1 MQLYLKIIFSFL
13 AILAGVL
20 LSEAGDAAAER
31 RLALVIGN
39 GSYKTKPLA
48 TAVNDAALIAQ
59 TLQLAGF
66 DVTGVRDLDQSLL
79 HKTIRD
85 FTDKVAN
92 TGPGAVIVVYFS
104 GYGVQSAGENF
115 LIPVGTEF
123 SEVAELS
130 ARTLSLSEL
139 MHAFAAL
146 NSKSTFIVL
155 DAARPGPFVLPGQPG
170 GLAWTEPEA
179 NMLIAFSSAPGT
191 SARDAAEGYGPYAKA
206 LAEMI
211 REGDLAP
218 SNVFDLVRLRVHELT
233 RGAQIPWNASKIEA
247 QFKFFETTLSASG
260 RRDMPARAA
269 WLRSQP
275 MGALGVQNAYGVALM
290 RDTFDAYTDFLAN
303 YWQDPTTKRVR
314 ALLAARR
321 ESITWQRT
329 CQVNKAAAYWSYLE
343 RYPRGLHAGEA
354 GRLLKGLGAATTPPP
369 KFVKTNYDVPPPL
382 PDEMDYVERPVLILD
397 DPAFGFEPPPP
408 SPSNILE
415 PPPEEIVRLT
425 PVPVVSAAHALPAPA
440 ALPLPVFLRVPTE
453 AMASP
458 NPSFVNS
465 GREAL
470 SMRPAIDLPIE
481 PDRPAASSPI
491 SSPSAFGTTN
501 DLAGVVHATPPVGG
515 EATSTTN
522 PSSPSENQDVSQ
534 RFTSRLTSIRTTPTA
549 PAWFTDIV
557 TKGSQD
563 ILPRM
568 SVAENEM
575 PTSAPSMFA
584 PASAGLTLQ
593 TWDDDRMLSSQATRQ
608 ASPLTASPASP
619 LQSRVELPG
628 QISSAATEAI
638 PPSSSTERSG
648 KSAAVVVGS
657 FSMPGMNSEA
667 RLSPPSASQE
677 TVEEKT
683 PPLTLP
689 VQTASVTPAWLTD
702 VVTARNLIISS
713 RQPLIDSEALTSIP
727 SMFASASAGL
737 MFQTWRYGI
746 WSQKSSPAW
755 VPTNPASFAKPRAG
769 LPGQVPTPPLRQTSG
784 SVPSSTARSA
794 KLTPAVTGSIAKPNA
809 NIAAPSTA
817 ANQPKQRK
825 NSLTGKLAPPEQA
838 ASTSRE
844 VPKTQPPNPQ

>member
-1 MQLYLKIIFSFL
+1 MQLYLKVIFSFL
-13 AILAGVL
+13 AILAGVS
-20 LSEAGDAAAER
+20 LSEAGDAVAER

-59 TLQLAGF
+59 TLQSAGF
-66 DVTGVRDLDQSLL
+66 DVTGTRDLDQSLL
-79 HKTIRD
+79 HKAIRD

-92 TGPGAVIVVYFS
+92 LGPGAVIVVYFS

-115 LIPVGTEF
+115 LIPIGTEL
-123 SEVAELS
+123 SQVAELS
-130 ARTLSLSEL
+130 TGALSLSEL
-139 MHAFAAL
+139 MHALAAL
-146 NSKSTFIVL
+146 NPKSTIIVL

-179 NMLIAFSSAPGT
+179 DMLIAFSSAPGT
-191 SARDAAEGYGPYAKA
+191 SARDVAEGYGPYAKA

-211 REGDLAP
+211 REGDLTP
-218 SNVFDLVRLRVHELT
+218 SNVFDFVRLRVHELT

-247 QFKFFETTLSASG
+247 QFKFFETLSASG
-260 RRDMPARAA
+260 RRDMSARAA

-329 CQVNKAAAYWSYLE
+329 CQVNEAAAYWSYLE
-343 RYPRGLHAGEA
+343 RYPRGLHAVEA

-369 KFVKTNYDVPPPL
+369 KFVKTNYDVPSPL

-397 DPAFGFEPPPP
+397 DPTFGFEPPP

-415 PPPEEIVRLT
+415 PSPEELVRLT
-425 PVPVVSAAHALPAPA
+425 PAPVVSAAHALPPPAP
-440 ALPLPVFLRVPTE
+440 LPLPVFLRVPTE
-453 AMASP
+453 TMTSP
-458 NPSFVNS
+458 KPSFVNS
-465 GREAL
+465 GHEAL

-481 PDRPAASSPI
+481 LDRQAASSPI
-491 SSPSAFGTTN
+491 SSPPAFGTTN
-501 DLAGVVHATPPVGG
+501 DRAGVAQAAPPVGG

-522 PSSPSENQDVSQ
+522 PSLPGENQDVSQ
-534 RFTSRLTSIRTTPTA
+534 RFTSRLTSMRTTPTA

-557 TKGSQD
+557 TKGSHD
-563 ILPRM
+563 IFPRM
-568 SVAENEM
+568 SAAENEM

-593 TWDDDRMLSSQATRQ
+593 TWDDDRVLSSQTTRQ
-608 ASPLTASPASP
+608 ALLPIASPAAP
-619 LQSRVELPG
+619 LQSRIELPG

-648 KSAAVVVGS
+648 KSASVVVGNL
-657 FSMPGMNSEA
+657 SMPGMNSEA
-667 RLSPPSASQE
+667 QLNPPGVSQE

-689 VQTASVTPAWLTD
+689 VQTASVTPAWLTNL
-702 VVTARNLIISS
+702 VTVRNLIISS
-713 RQPLIDSEALTSIP
+713 RQPLIDGDALTSMP

-737 MFQTWRYGI
+737 IFQTWRYGI
-746 WSQKSSPAW
+746 WSQKKSPTSA
-755 VPTNPASFAKPRAG
+755 PTNPASFVQPRAS
-769 LPGQVPTPPLRQTSG
+769 LLGQVPKPLLPQTSG

-794 KLTPAVTGSIAKPNA
+794 KLVPAVTGSISKPNA
-809 NIAAPSTA
+809 NITAPSTA
-817 ANQPKQRK
+817 VNQPKQRK
-825 NSLTGKLAPPEQA
+825 NSSTGKLAPPDQA

-844 VPKTQPPNPQ
+844 VPKTQPLDTQ